1 MIGVE
6 ALLPQG
12 IARMYQPK
20 DFVEPLRERVDLI
33 RPTGDVIDWSLVSP
47 DVSSDATR
55 LVGQFG
61 YINETER
68 LAMYRGSLFA
78 RQLIFMLYGEGA
90 ITKMPELPVSPQT
103 GLVVESVREATCEK
117 VMTYIS
123 NYPWIDDILG
133 AYTYELDPNS
143 LYGHRIEE
151 IGGYVI
157 MQGEMCA
164 AEWALFEKAT
174 QLRPEDIISC

>member
-12 IARMYQPK
+12 IARMYQSK
-20 DFVEPLRERVDLI
+20 EFVEPLRERVDLI

-55 LVGQFG
+55 LAGQFG

-78 RQLIFMLYGEGA
+78 RQLIFMLYGERA
-90 ITKMPELPVSPQT
+90 IMKMPKLPVSPKT
-103 GLVVESVREATCEK
+103 SLVIESVREATCEK
-117 VMTYIS
+117 VMAYIS

-133 AYTYELDPNS
+133 AYTHELDPNS

-151 IGGYVI
+151 TGGYVI
-157 MQGEMCA
+157 MQGEA
-164 AEWALFEKAT
+164 AEAEWVLFERAT
-174 QLRPEDIISC
+174 QLRPEDIIGN